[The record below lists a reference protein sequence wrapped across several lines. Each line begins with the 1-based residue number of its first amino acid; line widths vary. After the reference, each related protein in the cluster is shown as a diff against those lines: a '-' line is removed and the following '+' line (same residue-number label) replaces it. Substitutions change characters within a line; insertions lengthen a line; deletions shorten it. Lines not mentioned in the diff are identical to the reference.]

1 MIASTPG
8 VRRADRR
15 QIQESLAEGGQRY
28 VKIYGMTSDLG
39 ESGRRRSKVCQDLWN
54 DIRFT
59 GFWQKEVKGM
69 SRFIERHQIQE
80 ILAGGGQRYI
90 KIYRMTSN

>member
-28 VKIYGMTSDLG
+28 VKIYRITSDLRD
-39 ESGRRRSKVCQDLWN
+39 SNRRRSKVCQDECN
-54 DIRFT
+54 GVRFD
-59 GFWQKEVKGM
+59 GEG
-69 SRFIERHQIQE
+69 SRR
-80 ILAGGGQRYI
+80 RS
-90 KIYRMTSN
+90 KVWRDD